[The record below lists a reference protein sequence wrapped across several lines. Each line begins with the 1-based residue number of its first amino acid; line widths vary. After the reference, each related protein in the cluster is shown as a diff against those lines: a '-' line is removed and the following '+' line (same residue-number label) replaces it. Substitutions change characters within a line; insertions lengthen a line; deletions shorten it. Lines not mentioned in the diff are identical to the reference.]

1 MTAVAIIKY
10 SEKSAGC
17 RSVFYSDLQ
26 IKPYNILS
34 CCVCVHAACFESVV
48 AVVPIFKA
56 SPSRNENGYKSRET
70 LQDDKIE

>member
-17 RSVFYSDLQ
+17 RSVFYSDME

-34 CCVCVHAACFESVV
+34 CFW
-48 AVVPIFKA
+48 
-56 SPSRNENGYKSRET
+56 T
-70 LQDDKIE
+70 LKHELNNNNNNNTYIALIRMRSKRFTSIVLQYDLEI